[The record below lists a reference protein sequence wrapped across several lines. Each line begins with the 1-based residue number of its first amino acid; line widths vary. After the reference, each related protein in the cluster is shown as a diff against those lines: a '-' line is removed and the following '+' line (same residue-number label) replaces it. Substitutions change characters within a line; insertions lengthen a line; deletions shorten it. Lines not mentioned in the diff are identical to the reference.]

1 MYKKLKIEL
10 IGSNITYGQDS
21 VSVNCNFKLLDP
33 SQMVDQHMPH
43 EEGEKEPKMREM
55 GNYNVV
61 VEFPVGSEPTK
72 TEILDAVNDL
82 DGIVSTY

>member
-10 IGSNITYGQDS
+10 IGSNITYGDES

-33 SQMVDQHMPH
+33 SQMVDQSMPH
-43 EEGEKEPKMREM
+43 EETQLPPKMREM
-55 GNYNVV
+55 GNYDVTL
-61 VEFPVGSEPTK
+61 EFPVGSEPTK
-72 TEILDAVNDL
+72 KDILDAVNDL